1 MIEIKFRMPAYE
13 RVELVIPLH
22 PPLAKGDKMKRFYM
36 DNPSP
41 SFLKSVR
48 LATERGEGRL
58 LLK

>member
-13 RVELVIPLH
+13 GVELVIPLH
-22 PPLAKGDKMKRFYM
+22 PPLAKGDKMRRFYM

-41 SFLKSVR
+41 SFLK
-48 LATERGEGRL
+48 RGEGRL